1 MNTNHSSR
9 LSTTTLEAL
18 GLILEHSVLSSALSG
33 GGLGTR
39 ARAFHFIG
47 AVRDNLGGGQ
57 SNSTWLEH
65 SYLSDLASQPQ
76 HWQLITSLEA
86 LYLTGPA
93 DDGVQKTL
101 KDFGRGQELELDR
114 DTKAGIAQ

>member
-1 MNTNHSSR
+1 MPSV
-9 LSTTTLEAL
+9 TTLAEDNQIQL
-18 GLILEHSVLSSALSG
+18 GWSIPIRLTLLA
-33 GGLGTR
+33 
-39 ARAFHFIG
+39 
-47 AVRDNLGGGQ
+47 
-57 SNSTWLEH
+57 W
-65 SYLSDLASQPQ
+65 SDSLTPQPQ

>member
-1 MNTNHSSR
+1 M
-9 LSTTTLEAL
+9 
-18 GLILEHSVLSSALSG
+18 
-33 GGLGTR
+33 
-39 ARAFHFIG
+39 
-47 AVRDNLGGGQ
+47 
-57 SNSTWLEH
+57 
-65 SYLSDLASQPQ
+65 
-76 HWQLITSLEA
+76 SLEA